1 MEINRRWQGWGRFL
15 AIALLISTIWMFSW
29 PTFSASASPY
39 TPSDN
44 MTKPTEKDASVAAES
59 KQRITAV
66 EYCRKYLINGDKNTT
81 ATLDRPLDKSGS
93 DKLVGAL
100 KVSNN
105 PNPTVAEVEFKRCL
119 EQQGIAPEP

>member
-1 MEINRRWQGWGRFL
+1 MKLNRRLRGWGRVF
-15 AIALLISTIWMFSW
+15 AIALLIGTIWMFSL
-29 PTFSASASPY
+29 PTFWASASPY

-44 MTKPTEKDASVAAES
+44 MTKPTAKDASVAAES
-59 KQRITAV
+59 KQRITGV

-105 PNPTVAEVEFKRCL
+105 PEPTVAEVEFKRCL